1 MLKVVILAMCF
12 EEDIVCKYGVENHK
26 RRLWK
31 AKERKNDNNW
41 GYHQF
46 DGGS

>member
-1 MLKVVILAMCF
+1 MFQMLKKFTGLQSISLC
-12 EEDIVCKYGVENHK
+12 
-26 RRLWK
+26 K

-46 DGGS
+46 DGGY